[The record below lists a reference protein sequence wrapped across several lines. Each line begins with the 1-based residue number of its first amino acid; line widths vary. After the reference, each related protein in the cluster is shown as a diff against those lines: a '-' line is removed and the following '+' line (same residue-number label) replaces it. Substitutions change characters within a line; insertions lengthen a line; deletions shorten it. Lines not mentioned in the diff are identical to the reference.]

1 MSELAHAA
9 TGHVKGWFSLLEK
22 VLCIHSFLHMR
33 EGGLPSNTLRQSLA
47 QVPTHANILF
57 AVTLT
62 GFICIIRKLTGL
74 MLEFLDNGNAEQKL
88 DVGFDSSQQKVSG
101 LQHGLRVKKKSI
113 PAPVCQC
120 SMTQALNG
128 RSAHLPSQL
137 GFRLK
142 LQ

>member
-1 MSELAHAA
+1 MLQLGKSKF
-9 TGHVKGWFSLLEK
+9 GSLLEK
-22 VLCIHSFLHMR
+22 VLCIHSILRMR

-47 QVPTHANILF
+47 QVDTHANIPF
-57 AVTLT
+57 AITLT

-74 MLEFLDNGNAEQKL
+74 MLEFLDNGDIEQKL
-88 DVGFDSSQQKVSG
+88 DVGFDSSQQMVSG
-101 LQHGLRVKKKSI
+101 LQLGLRVKIKSI
-113 PAPVCQC
+113 PDPNCQC

-128 RSAHLPSQL
+128 RSAHFPSQH

>member
-9 TGHVKGWFSLLEK
+9 TGHVKVWFSLLEK

-47 QVPTHANILF
+47 QVPTHPNILF

-74 MLEFLDNGNAEQKL
+74 MLEFLDNGNTEQKL

-101 LQHGLRVKKKSI
+101 LQHGLRVKKS
-113 PAPVCQC
+113 PFQ
-120 SMTQALNG
+120 TQFVNAV
-128 RSAHLPSQL
+128 
-137 GFRLK
+137 
-142 LQ
+142 